1 MDKKE
6 LVEKA
11 KGLGIKSAHLMK
23 EETLLLK
30 IEEAEKEVYEAL
42 PENEMTKAPEMV
54 FAGEKVDDFRVQV
67 AKAQEETKV
76 DKGEVKF
83 KYRLKSGKLS
93 LHGKKYR
100 AGDEFECSIVGLDK
114 VFEVEKI

>member
-30 IEEAEKEVYEAL
+30 IEEAEKETLAVSDEL
-42 PENEMTKAPEMV
+42 PKAPEMV